1 VTSLSTPVGVRIG
14 ARGLTRRYGSVV
26 ANDRV
31 DLAVAPGT
39 IHSIVG
45 GNGAGKS
52 TLMRILQGVD
62 GPDEGSVILND
73 EPVHLSGP
81 ADAFARGV
89 GMVHQ
94 EFMLAA
100 PLTLLE
106 NLILAREPV
115 RSSGLINW
123 RAAEAEAERLAA
135 MAGVKIDWRLTAR
148 DAPIHVRQIL
158 EILRLLYRGAGVLIL
173 DEPTAVLAPSQ
184 IEELLRL
191 MQRLKAE
198 GRTLLFISHKLDEVL
213 KCSDAITVMRGGRV
227 VANTTAAA
235 TDADA
240 LARAMVGEAVA
251 QPKIT
256 PRMPVAGQLLFSVR
270 GLKVRDPMGFERL
283 GPVDLDI
290 RPGEIVG
297 VAGVGG
303 NGQDEL
309 VACAAGVLAPA
320 AGAISF
326 AGDELQGAPTARFR
340 DVGIGYLSAD
350 RAREGLCLPA
360 SLTDNFIAGR
370 ENHHHFSKL
379 GLLRPAAIRDQTAGA
394 LKRLAVRYGALS
406 DPAASLSGGNQQ
418 RLAIARELARSPK
431 LLVASQPTRGVDIA
445 GTAFIHNLLA
455 AFRDEGGAVLLVSEA
470 LDELLT
476 LADRIICLF
485 NGTVVGELA
494 RSMANVESVGRLMLG
509 RKSAG

>member
-1 VTSLSTPVGVRIG
+1 VRIG
-14 ARGLTRRYGSVV
+14 ACGLTRNYGSVV

-31 DLAVAPGT
+31 DLSVAEGT
-39 IHSIVG
+39 IHAVVG

-62 GPDEGSVILND
+62 WPDEGSVILD
-73 EPVHLSGP
+73 DAPVRLSGP

-94 EFMLAA
+94 EFMLAG

-106 NLILAREPV
+106 NLILAREPLS
-115 RSSGLINW
+115 RGRLIDW

-148 DAPIHVRQIL
+148 DAPIHVRQII
-158 EILRLLYRGAGVLIL
+158 EILRLLYRGADVLIL

-184 IEELLRL
+184 VEELLRL
-191 MQRLKAE
+191 MARLKAE

-213 KCSDAITVMRGGRV
+213 KCSDAITVMRAGRV
-227 VANTTAAA
+227 VATTTAAC

-240 LARAMVGEAVA
+240 LARAMVGEALA
-251 QPKIT
+251 PTRIA
-256 PRMPVAGQLLFSVR
+256 PRVPVAGPALFSLR
-270 GLKVRDPMGFERL
+270 GLKALDPMGFERL

-290 RPGEIVG
+290 RAGEIVG
-297 VAGVGG
+297 VAAVGG

-309 VACAAGVLAPA
+309 VACAAGILAPI
-320 AGAISF
+320 AGSIRF
-326 AGDELQGAPTARFR
+326 AGEELQGRSTARFR
-340 DVGIGYLSAD
+340 EAGIGYLSAD
-350 RAREGLCLPA
+350 RAHEGLCLSA
-360 SLTDNFIAGR
+360 SLTDNFVAGR
-370 ENHHHFSKL
+370 ERDRRFSRF
-379 GLLRPAAIRDQTAGA
+379 GLLRPAAIREQTGGA

-406 DPAASLSGGNQQ
+406 DPAGSLSGGNQQ

-445 GTAFIHNLLA
+445 GTVFIHNLLA

-476 LADRIICLF
+476 LADRIVCLF
-485 NGTVVGELA
+485 NGAIAGELP
-494 RSMANVESVGRLMLG
+494 RSGANVENIGRLMLG
-509 RKSAG
+509 RKSAA

>member
-1 VTSLSTPVGVRIG
+1 MTNSSSVGVRIG
-14 ARGLTRRYGSVV
+14 ARSLTRKYGSVV

-31 DLAVAPGT
+31 DLSVTPGT
-39 IHSIVG
+39 IHAVVG

-62 GPDEGSVILND
+62 WPDEGSVILND
-73 EPVHLSGP
+73 EPVRFSGP

-94 EFMLAA
+94 EFMLAP

-106 NLILAREPV
+106 NLILAREPLS
-115 RSSGLINW
+115 RSRLIDW
-123 RAAEAEAERLAA
+123 RIAESEADRLAA
-135 MAGVKIDWRLTAR
+135 SAGVKIDWRVTAR

-158 EILRLLYRGAGVLIL
+158 EILRLLYRGAEVLIL

-184 IEELLRL
+184 VEELLRL
-191 MQRLKAE
+191 MARLKAE

-213 KCSDAITVMRGGRV
+213 KCSDAITVMRAGRV
-227 VANTTAAA
+227 VATTTAAS
-235 TDADA
+235 TNADA

-251 QPKIT
+251 PTRIT
-256 PRMPVAGQLLFSVR
+256 PRVPAAGEPLFSAR
-270 GLKVRDPMGFERL
+270 GLTARDPMGFERL

-290 RPGEIVG
+290 HAGEILG
-297 VAGVGG
+297 VAAVGG

-309 VACAAGVLAPA
+309 VACAAGVLAPV
-320 AGAISF
+320 AGTIRL
-326 AGDELQGAPTARFR
+326 AGRELQGEPTARFR
-340 DVGIGYLSAD
+340 DAGIGYLSAD
-350 RAREGLCLPA
+350 RAHEGLCLAA
-360 SLTDNFIAGR
+360 SLMDNFIAGR
-370 ENHHHFSKL
+370 ERNRHFSRL
-379 GLLRPAAIRDQTAGA
+379 GFLHPAAIRDQTAAA

-406 DPAASLSGGNQQ
+406 DSAGSLSGGNQQ
-418 RLAIARELARSPK
+418 RLAIAREFARSPK

-476 LADRIICLF
+476 LADRIVCIF
-485 NGTVVGELA
+485 SGKIVGEVT
-494 RSMANVESVGRLMLG
+494 RSAANVENVGRLMLG
-509 RKSAG
+509 RKSGG